1 MQCYHQ
7 KPLNQPQL
15 HGGMSFHGEGVNL
28 HARWRVVDEKLAGWN
43 WSPVKFE
50 RPKFYVFFWG
60 GLVRF
65 WDVHNSLCPVLI
77 HADWSLERD
86 VFKDSRFLWLT
97 RLALRSSWW
106 PLALQRAGVS
116 SELCWTRAVG
126 WQVWLGWTSMLSAR
140 RATLRGLAN
149 SEKLWARVNRC
160 YEEIRRN
167 L

>member
-77 HADWSLERD
+77 HELDLNHILIDHSRGMCLRTADSYGSPGWRCD
-86 VFKDSRFLWLT
+86 PHGG
-97 RLALRSSWW
+97 RLPCNVPECPRNSVGRVQWDDKFG
-106 PLALQRAGVS
+106 LAGHRCYQHG
-116 SELCWTRAVG
+116 
-126 WQVWLGWTSMLSAR
+126 AR
-140 RATLRGLAN
+140 RCEVWQTLKSNEPG
-149 SEKLWARVNRC
+149 
-160 YEEIRRN
+160 
-167 L
+167 